1 VTPLVWSVGF
11 AGAALLL
18 LALAELGA
26 RWCIRLRARYYVW
39 PPGARYDIRLSPD
52 LSPPLEARVRFD
64 VNRDGER
71 GSDVRGADRGLYRI
85 LVAGGSPVE
94 SFLSDQATS
103 WHGALERALATP
115 ESLRTLRAAR
125 VHVGNIGRSGVA
137 AQELDLIF
145 ERVLPRYRRLDA
157 ILVMVGGNDV
167 FHWLERGAPSPYPAA
182 PVPVRRFFAC
192 HPEGPFTWRPAQWA
206 LVELTRRLRRR
217 WLRPL
222 EVWERAGEWIAE
234 ARAMRARAAEL
245 RSTVPDPSVMLERF
259 ERHLRRLLQRACA
272 HARRVLVVRQPWF
285 EKDYTPEEASYFWHG
300 GMGLPW
306 REVVTVYYSLEVVN
320 RLMGLVDSR
329 VAHVAEELG
338 IEHLDLNPV
347 LVPSLDNYQDYV
359 HYTPAGSAVVA
370 RAVAGALLRALPAQ
384 PGVTDTPESGAAEAS
399 LTHVDCNR

>member
-1 VTPLVWSVGF
+1 MTPLVWSVGF

-137 AQELDLIF
+137 AQELDLHVAA
-145 ERVLPRYRRLDA
+145 RP
-157 ILVMVGGNDV
+157 VGA
-167 FHWLERGAPSPYPAA
+167 RGADAAAAASLAPPARGLGA
-182 PVPVRRFFAC
+182 
-192 HPEGPFTWRPAQWA
+192 
-206 LVELTRRLRRR
+206 RRR
-217 WLRPL
+217 VDR
-222 EVWERAGEWIAE
+222 G
-234 ARAMRARAAEL
+234 
-245 RSTVPDPSVMLERF
+245 SPS
-259 ERHLRRLLQRACA
+259 
-272 HARRVLVVRQPWF
+272 
-285 EKDYTPEEASYFWHG
+285 D
-300 GMGLPW
+300 
-306 REVVTVYYSLEVVN
+306 
-320 RLMGLVDSR
+320 
-329 VAHVAEELG
+329 
-338 IEHLDLNPV
+338 
-347 LVPSLDNYQDYV
+347 
-359 HYTPAGSAVVA
+359 
-370 RAVAGALLRALPAQ
+370 AGAR
-384 PGVTDTPESGAAEAS
+384 
-399 LTHVDCNR
+399 C